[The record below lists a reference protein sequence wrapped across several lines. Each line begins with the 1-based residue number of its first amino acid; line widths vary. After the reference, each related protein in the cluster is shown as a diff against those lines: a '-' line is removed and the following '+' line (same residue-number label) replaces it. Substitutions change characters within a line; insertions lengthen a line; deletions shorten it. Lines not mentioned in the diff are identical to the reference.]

1 MPLSIRSTQN
11 ASDTLKGKSSYA
23 NEPYTVSGLVK
34 KIAKNQISNENFSKN
49 WTIILLSIVIPYKQ
63 YSKVRKM
70 LEEEAQ
76 AKPISFWQF
85 EIFFMA
91 SQLEGFFA

>member
-11 ASDTLKGKSSYA
+11 VSDTLKGKSSYA
-23 NEPYTVSGLVK
+23 NEPYIVSGLVK
-34 KIAKNQISNENFSKN
+34 KMLKKNQISGEKLSNNY
-49 WTIILLSIVIPYKQ
+49 ILSMLESIEQ
-63 YSKVRKM
+63 FSKVRKM
-70 LEEEAQ
+70 LEKEAQ
-76 AKPISFWQF
+76 TKPISFWQF